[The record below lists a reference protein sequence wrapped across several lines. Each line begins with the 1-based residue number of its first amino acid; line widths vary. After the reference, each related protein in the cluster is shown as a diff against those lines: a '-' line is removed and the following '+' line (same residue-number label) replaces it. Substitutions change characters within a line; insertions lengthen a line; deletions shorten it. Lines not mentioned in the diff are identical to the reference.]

1 MPGYELRM
9 IGHNARFAQAC
20 GVRTIKIVL
29 AVALIGG
36 MFSGLTAAG
45 EVMGVYH
52 KVYNNFAADM
62 GFNGMTAALI
72 GKDSTAGIIFGSLI
86 LGALQSGAVTLSVDG
101 AGGQGLCDAVRHHQ
115 YPALS
120 AAIAQEGGKSR
131 MINVEQLLNL
141 SVRLAAPVILICLG
155 GLFSIKVGVFNL
167 ALEGF
172 TLFGCFAAVVGTYM
186 TQSVAGG
193 IAFAVL
199 VTLLIALICALACT
213 TIATGLTRYLLVP
226 VFGVSG
232 RFILPSELAL
242 PTLHF
247 ELLEHVPMIGP
258 ILNDHSIL
266 VYLALILPFAVHVF
280 LYRTSLGLSIRA
292 IGRNA
297 DAAASAGIGV
307 RRIRYFAVALNGV
320 FCGLAG
326 AQLALSLNMFN
337 VGMTDG
343 RGFTAIAVLVLT
355 GSEPVLS
362 LLACLM
368 FGFSDAM
375 VLTLSGRGYP
385 VQILSMLPYVLA
397 LAVVIVPLILRS
409 AVRKT
414 RRRSAEKKL
423 IVMDS
428 GHSAGTHQ

>member
-1 MPGYELRM
+1 
-9 IGHNARFAQAC
+9 
-20 GVRTIKIVL
+20 
-29 AVALIGG
+29 
-36 MFSGLTAAG
+36 
-45 EVMGVYH
+45 
-52 KVYNNFAADM
+52 
-62 GFNGMTAALI
+62 
-72 GKDSTAGIIFGSLI
+72 
-86 LGALQSGAVTLSVDG
+86 
-101 AGGQGLCDAVRHHQ
+101 
-115 YPALS
+115 
-120 AAIAQEGGKSR
+120 

-155 GLFSIKVGVFNL
+155 GLFSIKVDIFNL

-199 VTLLIALICALACT
+199 VTLLIALIYALFVFELDVDPIICALACT

-307 RRIRYFAVALNGV
+307 RRIR
-320 FCGLAG
+320 
-326 AQLALSLNMFN
+326 
-337 VGMTDG
+337 
-343 RGFTAIAVLVLT
+343 
-355 GSEPVLS
+355 
-362 LLACLM
+362 
-368 FGFSDAM
+368 
-375 VLTLSGRGYP
+375 
-385 VQILSMLPYVLA
+385 
-397 LAVVIVPLILRS
+397 
-409 AVRKT
+409 
-414 RRRSAEKKL
+414 
-423 IVMDS
+423 
-428 GHSAGTHQ
+428 